1 MLFQLTDKVA
11 LITGSGS
18 PRGIGR
24 AIAIALA
31 TQGAKIC
38 LADMNE
44 EGLKTVAA
52 DIEKITP
59 NVMTAVMNVTDA
71 MSIEKAMAAVVAKW
85 GRLDILVNNAGVTQ
99 AKRVLDM
106 TEEDWDRI
114 IDINM
119 KGAFLVTKAALPQM
133 LKQKYGRIVNM
144 SSVSAKRG
152 GGVFGG
158 AHYSAAKSGIL
169 AFGKALSREVSK
181 DGITINAVAPGMVAT
196 DIRGGV
202 ESEEDQKKMTLDVL
216 RGRMARPDEVAACVA
231 FLASDEADYITG
243 EEIDLNGG
251 SHMD

>member
-114 IDINM
+114 VDVNM